1 MNTNTGNQRYAAIR
15 ALQEQENEGISTTGL
30 LPLIVIPEDEPV
42 QPPGS
47 MWFKKQAG

>member
-1 MNTNTGNQRYAAIR
+1 METKYGTDKYAAMR
-15 ALQEQENEGISTTGL
+15 ALQAQEDEGISTTGL